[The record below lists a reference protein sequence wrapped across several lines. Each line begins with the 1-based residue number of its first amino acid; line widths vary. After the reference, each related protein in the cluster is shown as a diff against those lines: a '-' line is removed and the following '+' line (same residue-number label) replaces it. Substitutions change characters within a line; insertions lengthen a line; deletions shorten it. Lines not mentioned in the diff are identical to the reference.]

1 MQNNFTPTVLAI
13 AGSDTY
19 GGAGIQVDAKTIHA
33 LGGYAF
39 TCITALT
46 AQNSTGVKAVS
57 ATSKEMFKEQLE
69 SILDDINVD
78 AVKIGMLANAEIISV
93 LVDVIDK
100 YKLKNIIL
108 DTVLVSSSGKALLE
122 PDAVN
127 IMIKELF
134 PRVDLI
140 TPNIPEVNTLLDT
153 NYSGN
158 EDEIEAMAKGLFA
171 LGAEAVLIKGGHSQ
185 DSQNATDYLVE
196 QNFKRLPF
204 ATTRLHTT
212 HTHGTGCVLSSAI
225 ATHLA
230 KEESLAKSVEL
241 SKAFL
246 YKNLYT
252 ASTIKFK
259 YIEEVETRQEPL
271 L

>member
-1 MQNNFTPTVLAI
+1 MSQTYIPTVLSI
-13 AGSDTY
+13 AGSDSY

-46 AQNSTGVKAVS
+46 AQNSTGVKAVNP
-57 ATSKEMFKEQLE
+57 TSKEMFKEQLE

-93 LVDVIDK
+93 LVDIIDK

-108 DTVLVSSSGKALLE
+108 DTVLVSSSGKSLLE

-134 PRVDLI
+134 PRADLI
-140 TPNIPEVNTLLDT
+140 TPNIPEVNTLLDA
-153 NYSGN
+153 NYSGHK
-158 EDEIEAMAKGLFA
+158 DEIEAMAKGLFA
-171 LGAEAVLIKGGHSQ
+171 LGVKAVLIKGGHSQ
-185 DSQNATDYLVE
+185 DSQNATDYFVE
-196 QNFKRLPF
+196 KSFKIVPF
-204 ATTRLHTT
+204 TTTRLHTT

-230 KEESLAKSVEL
+230 KGESLVKSIAL

-246 YKNLYT
+246 YKSLHN

-259 YIEEVETRQEPL
+259 YIAKNDSRKEPL